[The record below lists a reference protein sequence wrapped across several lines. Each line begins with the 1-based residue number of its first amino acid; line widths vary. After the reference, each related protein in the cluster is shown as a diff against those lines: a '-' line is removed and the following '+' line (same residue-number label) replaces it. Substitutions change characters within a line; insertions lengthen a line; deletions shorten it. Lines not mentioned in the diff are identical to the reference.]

1 MNDTRNAEKAYRKSI
16 ELNPDNPEALI
27 NLIILEVNQ
36 GKIKEAEKNFHSF
49 QEACLSCSA
58 IDKEVTLIIHNIK
71 SIYNI
76 IIYNL
81 PIIIIALHYPTI
93 NNVVFIVGDYT

>member
-93 NNVVFIVGDYT
+93 NNVVFTVGDYT

>member
-27 NLIILEVNQ
+27 NLTILEINQ
-36 GKIKEAEKNFHSF
+36 GKMKEAEKNFYSF
-49 QEACLSCSA
+49 QEACLSCNA

-71 SIYNI
+71 K
-76 IIYNL
+76 NL
-81 PIIIIALHYPTI
+81 FTILSFTYKIIIALHYLAI
-93 NNVVFIVGDYT
+93 